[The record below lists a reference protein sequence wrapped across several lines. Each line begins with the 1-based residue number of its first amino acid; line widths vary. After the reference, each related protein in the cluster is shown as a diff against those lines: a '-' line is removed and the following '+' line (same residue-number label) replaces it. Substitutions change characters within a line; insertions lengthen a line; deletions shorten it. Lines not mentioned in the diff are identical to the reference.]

1 MPISIEDDKI
11 FINDVEL
18 DVVKTVGTIDA
29 VISTT
34 TETVEQEIQ
43 EEQVQVKESLTNK
56 IYGVGENSNYQIG
69 YSSSTANQP
78 TPKYSSWF
86 IDNKI
91 EVSQISC
98 GYAYTMFLTDDG
110 NVYGFG
116 QNSNYQLGYSSSTG
130 NQPTPIHLSWFHEG
144 GNNITISQ
152 ISCGYAYTMFLT
164 NDGNVYGVGNNYY
177 YQLGYIDS
185 NSKQSTPRH
194 LSWFHEN
201 GNNITISQI
210 SCGGN
215 HTMFLTDDGNV
226 YGVGNNT
233 YYQLGY
239 SDSNSTQSTPRHLS
253 WFHENGNNITI
264 SQISC
269 GHSHTMFLTD
279 DGNVYG
285 VGWNSY
291 YQLGYSNTSAQSTP
305 RHLSWFHEDGNNITI
320 TQITCS
326 FSHTIFLTDDG
337 NVYGVGKND
346 KYQLG
351 YSSSTANQRTP
362 RHLSWFHENGNN
374 ITISQI
380 SCGNNHT
387 MFLTDDGNV
396 YGVGR
401 NDKYQLGYSSS
412 TGNQSTPRH
421 LSWFHE
427 NGNNI
432 TITQIACGGLYT
444 MFMDKELPFTYI
456 VNETVTNT
464 VTTTTINE
472 IIGNISYYPQWTY
485 SSSNPRIYNYGNV
498 GIGTIASDNDKLTVN
513 GNINIIGNIA
523 LNNLSMG
530 YWYSNANNTKI
541 YISGSLGIGSSN
553 PLYSIESHGVIYSS
567 AGGITGNASTYW
579 TTVSDR
585 RIKSNIEFASNEI
598 CFENVKNI
606 DLYNFNY
613 IGKDNKQYGFIAQE
627 VAKYYPK
634 AIKTESKKI
643 NEVLIDDL
651 MSLDLSQLNYTL
663 FGAVK
668 HVFNEINDIKRQIGM
683 IKDDALIIDE
693 ELLPE

>member
-11 FINDVEL
+11 LINDVEL

-34 TETVEQEIQ
+34 IETVEEEIQ
-43 EEQVQVKESLTNK
+43 EEQVVVKESLTNK
-56 IYGVGENSNYQIG
+56 IYGVGNNLHNQIG
-69 YSSSTANQP
+69 GNLSSSDLA

-86 IDNKI
+86 VDNRI
-91 EVSQISC
+91 IVSQIAC
-98 GYAYTMFLTDDG
+98 GQNHTMFLTDDG
-110 NVYGFG
+110 NIYGFG
-116 QNSNYQLGYSSSTG
+116 QNANYQLGYSNSTAS
-130 NQPTPIHLSWFHEG
+130 QPTPRQLNWFSD
-144 GNNITISQ
+144 NAIVISQ
-152 ISCGYAYTMFLT
+152 IVCGYY
-164 NDGNVYGVGNNYY
+164 
-177 YQLGYIDS
+177 
-185 NSKQSTPRH
+185 
-194 LSWFHEN
+194 
-201 GNNITISQI
+201 
-210 SCGGN
+210 

-226 YGVGNNT
+226 YGVGIND

-239 SDSNSTQSTPRHLS
+239 SSSSSSQSTPRHLS
-253 WFHENGNNITI
+253 WFREGGNNITI
-264 SQISC
+264 SQIAC
-269 GHSHTMFLTD
+269 G
-279 DGNVYG
+279 
-285 VGWNSY
+285 Y
-291 YQLGYSNTSAQSTP
+291 Y
-305 RHLSWFHEDGNNITI
+305 
-320 TQITCS
+320 
-326 FSHTIFLTDDG
+326 
-337 NVYGVGKND
+337 
-346 KYQLG
+346 
-351 YSSSTANQRTP
+351 
-362 RHLSWFHENGNN
+362 
-374 ITISQI
+374 
-380 SCGNNHT
+380 HT

-401 NDKYQLGYSSS
+401 NNYYQLGYSS
-412 TGNQSTPRH
+412 TANQSTPRH
-421 LSWFHE
+421 LSWFREGGNNITITQIACGAYHTMFLTDDGNVYGVGRNYDYQLGYSSSSSNQSTPRYLSWFSDNSIVISKIACGNGHTMFLTDDGNVYGVGKNNSYQLGYSNTANQSTPRYLSWFRQGGNNITISQIACGFYHTMFLTDDSNVYGVGYNSHYQLGYSSTSSSQSTPRYLSWFRE
-427 NGNNI
+427 GGNNI
-432 TITQIACGGLYT
+432 TITQIACGGVYT
-444 MFMDKELPFTYI
+444 MFMDQELLFTYI
-456 VNETVTNT
+456 DTETVTNT

-472 IIGNISYYPQWTY
+472 TIGNISYYPQWTY

-513 GNINIIGNIA
+513 GNINMIGNIA

-643 NEVLIDDL
+643 NEVIIDDL
-651 MSLDLSQLNYTL
+651 MSLDLSQVNYTL

-668 HVFNEINDIKRQIGM
+668 HIFNEINDIKKQIGM
-683 IKDDALIIDE
+683 IKDDVLIIDE